1 MLKKHA
7 FQIAVVY
14 GTKIAVQELHIS
26 KARALRDLMKP
37 FMDFAAQ
44 FEQDRNA
51 IFANEKLTDELKKEE
66 FQILQDETVE
76 LNDNISDVLLA
87 MAEEQNLK
95 LSAGDIAGLLAHKG

>member
-14 GTKIAVQELHIS
+14 GTKIATQELHIS

-37 FMDFAAQ
+37 FMDFATV
-44 FEQDRNA
+44 FEADRNA
-51 IFANEKLTDELKKEE
+51 IFANEKLTDEMKKEE
-66 FQILQDETVE
+66 FQLLQDESVE
-76 LNDNISDVLLA
+76 LNDNIPDLLLA

-95 LSAGDIAGLLAHKG
+95 LTSGDIAGVLAHKG